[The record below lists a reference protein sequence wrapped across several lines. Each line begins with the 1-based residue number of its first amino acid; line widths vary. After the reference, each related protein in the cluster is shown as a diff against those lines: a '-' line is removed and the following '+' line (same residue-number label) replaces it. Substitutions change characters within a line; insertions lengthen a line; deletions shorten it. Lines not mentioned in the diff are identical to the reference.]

1 VIKAM
6 GDGRKAAKAINAYLK
21 TVQPKRK

>member
-6 GDGRKAAKAINAYLK
+6 GDDRKAAKAINAYLK
-21 TVQPKRK
+21 TVAPKRK